1 MLRVSQAEG
10 IVGGMILVKEERAW
24 DLLSFNS
31 RNRGEDMVAIVG
43 FEKVVLGGLDEGCG
57 VVEGAGL
64 KPWGQECLKEA

>member
-31 RNRGEDMVAIVG
+31 RNRGKDMVAIVG
-43 FEKVVLGGLDEGCG
+43 FEKVVLAGLDEGCR

>member
-31 RNRGEDMVAIVG
+31 RNRGKDMVAIVG
-43 FEKVVLGGLDEGCG
+43 FEKVV
-57 VVEGAGL
+57 
-64 KPWGQECLKEA
+64 